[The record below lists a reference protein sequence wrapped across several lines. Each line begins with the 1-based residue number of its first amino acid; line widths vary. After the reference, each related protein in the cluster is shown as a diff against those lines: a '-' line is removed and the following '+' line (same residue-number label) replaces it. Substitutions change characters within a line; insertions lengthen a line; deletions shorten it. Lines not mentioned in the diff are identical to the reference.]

1 MALRRARAFPQRLE
15 LELVKR
21 ERSSLMDALAA
32 LKADEG
38 RGGSCMQ
45 AQDLRR
51 LRHELQLK
59 QDRLNELHSVRCLDA
74 PLCRPACRAAG
85 VSLSAHCM
93 GAAAG
98 RV

>member
-1 MALRRARAFPQRLE
+1 M
-15 LELVKR
+15 KR

-38 RGGSCMQ
+38 RGGSSMQ

-59 QDRLNELHSVRCLDA
+59 QDRLNELHSVRAASHMIPCE
-74 PLCRPACRAAG
+74 PACP
-85 VSLSAHCM
+85 
-93 GAAAG
+93 
-98 RV
+98 